1 MKMPPIARLGLAEAR
16 RWLLQRV
23 APESSLGRTLLATTR
38 NSVLAWRLAAAD
50 RAATSI
56 PFDDIHDREQWPYT
70 ACRPSLSRRSSGQA
84 SEVDLSDTPERQL
97 VEIAM
102 RIEAVVLRLD
112 EDIVDVE

>member
-56 PFDDIHDREQWPYT
+56 PFDDIHDREQWRTLLAAHRCPGARRAKPAKWICPT
-70 ACRPSLSRRSSGQA
+70 VPSGSSSR
-84 SEVDLSDTPERQL
+84 
-97 VEIAM
+97 
-102 RIEAVVLRLD
+102 
-112 EDIVDVE
+112 